1 MRASVVI
8 VNWNAG
14 DALTACAGSL
24 ADDARAGCEV
34 VVVDNASE
42 DGSAVAAAGAFPWLR
57 VVAAG
62 ANLGF
67 AAGANLGAAQV
78 SGDAVV
84 FVNPDARVL
93 PGALS
98 ALVGALAA
106 APRAGIA
113 GGGLVHPDGRWQ
125 PGAARF
131 HPLGH
136 LVLDT
141 TVGRLPAR
149 WRQRPYVVDWVYGTF
164 MAVRHDLFRQLGG
177 FDAAYFLYGEDMDLC
192 ARAARVG
199 ARTLHV
205 PAARAVHGASLSAA
219 QRFGIGREAEVVKG
233 ELRFYTRRG
242 RPRDVRLFRAA
253 AVCKF
258 GLKAALA
265 AVIGRSAT
273 AATYGRVVRAC
284 LSSSA

>member
-1 MRASVVI
+1 S
-8 VNWNAG
+8 
-14 DALTACAGSL
+14 
-24 ADDARAGCEV
+24 EV

-42 DGSAVAAAGAFPWLR
+42 DGSTGAAAAAFPWLR
-57 VVAAG
+57 IVRAG

-78 SGDAVV
+78 TGDVIV
-84 FVNPDARVL
+84 FLNPDARPL
-93 PGALS
+93 PGALA

-113 GGGLVHPDGRWQ
+113 GGGLVAPDGRWQ
-125 PGAARF
+125 AGAARF

-149 WRQRPYVVDWVYGTF
+149 WRRHPHVVDWVYGTF
-164 MAVRHDLFRQLGG
+164 MAVRRDLFRQLGG

-192 ARAARVG
+192 ARAARGG
-199 ARTLHV
+199 AQTLHV
-205 PAARAVHGASLSAA
+205 PPARAVHGPNVSASR
-219 QRFGIGREAEVVKG
+219 RFGLGREAEVVKG
-233 ELRFYTRRG
+233 ELRFYARRG
-242 RPRDVRLFRAA
+242 RPGDVHLFRTL

-265 AVIGRSAT
+265 ALIGRSAT

-284 LSSSA
+284 LSSTA